1 MNMQPTEWAHQTQQS
16 EQYERQRNIQLVK
29 EYGKYPWNQTKE
41 EEIGN
46 PPEKE
51 LKKKNDSEDDPK
63 SWEQNRVTD
72 KQIRGKDWEDIR
84 NI

>member
-51 LKKKNDSEDDPK
+51 FKKMIVKMT
-63 SWEQNRVTD
+63 QNLENKTVTD

>member
-51 LKKKNDSEDDPK
+51 FKKKK
-63 SWEQNRVTD
+63 MIVKMTQNLENKTEL
-72 KQIRGKDWEDIR
+72 QISRLEARIEKI
-84 NI
+84 